1 MKNQNLIVLALAV
14 LAVWMVTKASKA
26 APAAP
31 GNRVIPTPTPKRN
44 PYLDQWPTGPNG
56 EGLF

>member
-1 MKNQNLIVLALAV
+1 MKNTNLLVLALA
-14 LAVWMVTKASKA
+14 AVAVYMITRANKASA
-26 APAAP
+26 LPA
-31 GNRVIPTPTPKRN
+31 GNRVIPTPAPKRN